1 MYSKILS
8 ELGQNYYKENFP
20 NDGQRFVAWYLRNI
34 HNLDTFE
41 TKDCITDGAGD
52 KQIDAVYIDNQACTI
67 YIIQG
72 KFYGGDTVGAEPL
85 REVLSSWIQIQ
96 NLAHLQDGANHN
108 LQVKISEIATALED
122 DYEVCFELIMT
133 SALTDSA
140 KRDLEVFQKNLSDN
154 EAISANLIL
163 VDNETLKFKYDEAL
177 NRSRPYINHEF
188 NLEVGKYME
197 LTIDETKAVIV
208 ALPLRDC
215 IKIPGIKDGSLFRK
229 NVRQSLGTSNKV
241 NKGIARTI
249 RNNAGDFFFL
259 HNGITAICS
268 QMSIHEGILSVKELN
283 VVNGCQSLSTIFSY
297 SELAKKA
304 DNAYIMFRFYEIS
317 DAERADNIS
326 TSTNSQSVVKARDL
340 RSNDKAVLALKKAY
354 EQFYPDGYFV
364 TKRGEKVDNVR
375 YDTTHLVNL
384 TDLGKQLIAW
394 HSQRPNLS
402 YGETKI
408 FDKYFDQLFRRE
420 YSPEN
425 VQALNVLFRTLY
437 AKWDKDNP
445 MGLNEA
451 LLAMKAYAPYH
462 QLYGISVIF
471 CEINKMNDSVP
482 NPSMVLQKL
491 NDAELLDTVV
501 ETAGSC
507 LNMALETASSEATDN
522 GKMFVPQNWI
532 KSKTSLKDLRTAIKQ
547 YLASLKMMPG
557 GKQVLDQ
564 LNTNL
569 EMRKDDFDSRWTA
582 D

>member
-1 MYSKILS
+1 MYNKILT
-8 ELGQNYYKENFP
+8 ELGQDYYKENFP

-52 KQIDAVYIDNQACTI
+52 KQIDAVYIDNQSCTI

-72 KFYGGDTVGAEPL
+72 KFYGGDTVDAEPL

-96 NLAHLQDGANHN
+96 DLAHLQEGANHN
-108 LQVKISEIATALED
+108 LQVKISEMATALED
-122 DYEVCFELIMT
+122 DYEVCFELITT

-140 KRDLEVFQKNLSDN
+140 KRDLEVFQKKLSDN
-154 EAISANLIL
+154 ETLSANLVV
-163 VDNETLKFKYDEAL
+163 VDNETLRFKYNEAL
-177 NRSRPYINHEF
+177 NRNRPYINHEF
-188 NLEVGKYME
+188 NLEEGKYME
-197 LTIDETKAVIV
+197 LTIDGTKAVV
-208 ALPLRDC
+208 AALPLKDC
-215 IKIPGIKDGSLFRK
+215 VKIPGIKDGSLFRK
-229 NVRQSLGTSNKV
+229 NVRQSLGSSNKV

-249 RNNAGDFFFL
+249 KNNAGDFFFL

-268 QMSIHEGILSVKELN
+268 RMSVHNGILSVKELN
-283 VVNGCQSLSTIFSY
+283 VVNGCQSLSTIFSC

-317 DAERADNIS
+317 DTERADNIS
-326 TSTNSQSVVKARDL
+326 TSTNSQSAVKARDL
-340 RSNDKAVLALKKAY
+340 RSNDKAVLAMKKAY

-364 TKRGEKVDNVR
+364 TKRGEKVDSVKYNTAHV
-375 YDTTHLVNL
+375 VNL

-420 YSPEN
+420 YAPEN
-425 VQALNVLFRTLY
+425 IQALNVLFSTLY

-445 MGLNEA
+445 MGLNET
-451 LLAMKAYAPYH
+451 LLAMKSYAPYH
-462 QLYGISVIF
+462 QLYAISVIF

-482 NPSMVLQKL
+482 SPAVVLKKL
-491 NDAELLDTVV
+491 NAGGLLDTVV

-507 LNMALETASSEATDN
+507 LNMALETASSEATDS

-557 GKQVLDQ
+557 GKHVLSQ
-564 LNTNL
+564 LNANM
-569 EMRKDDFDSRWTA
+569 EMNKEDFDSRWTA

>member
-1 MYSKILS
+1 MYNKILT
-8 ELGQNYYKENFP
+8 ELGQDYYKENFP

-52 KQIDAVYIDNQACTI
+52 KQIDAVYIDNQSCTI

-72 KFYGGDTVGAEPL
+72 KFYGGDTVDTEPL

-96 NLAHLQDGANHN
+96 DLAHLQEGANHN
-108 LQVKISEIATALED
+108 LQVKISEMATALED
-122 DYEVCFELIMT
+122 DYEVCFELITT

-140 KRDLEVFQKNLSDN
+140 KRDLEVFQKKLSDN
-154 EAISANLIL
+154 ETLSANLVV
-163 VDNETLKFKYDEAL
+163 VDNETLRFKYNEAL
-177 NRSRPYINHEF
+177 NRNRPYINHEF
-188 NLEVGKYME
+188 NLEEGKYME
-197 LTIDETKAVIV
+197 LMIDGTKAVV
-208 ALPLRDC
+208 AALPLKDC
-215 IKIPGIKDGSLFRK
+215 VKIPGIKDGSLFRK
-229 NVRQSLGTSNKV
+229 NVRQSLGSSNKV

-249 RNNAGDFFFL
+249 KNNAGDFFFL

-268 QMSIHEGILSVKELN
+268 QMSVHNRILSVKELN
-283 VVNGCQSLSTIFSY
+283 VVNGCQSLSTIFSC

-304 DNAYIMFRFYEIS
+304 DNAYILFRFYEIS
-317 DAERADNIS
+317 DAERADSIS
-326 TSTNSQSVVKARDL
+326 TSTNSQSAVKARDL
-340 RSNDKAVLALKKAY
+340 RSNDKAVLAMKKAY

-364 TKRGEKVDNVR
+364 TKRGEKVDSVKYNTAHV
-375 YDTTHLVNL
+375 VNL

-420 YSPEN
+420 YAPEN
-425 VQALNVLFRTLY
+425 IQALNVLFSTLY

-445 MGLNEA
+445 MGLNET
-451 LLAMKAYAPYH
+451 LLAMKSYAPYH
-462 QLYGISVIF
+462 QLYAISVIF

-482 NPSMVLQKL
+482 SPAVVLKKL
-491 NDAELLDTVV
+491 NAGGLLDTVV

-507 LNMALETASSEATDN
+507 LNMALETASSEATDS

-557 GKQVLDQ
+557 GKQVLNQ
-564 LNTNL
+564 LNANL
-569 EMRKDDFDSRWTA
+569 EMNKEDFDSRWTA

>member
-1 MYSKILS
+1 MHNKILT
-8 ELGQNYYKENFP
+8 ELGQDYYKENFP

-52 KQIDAVYIDNQACTI
+52 KQIDAVYIDNQSCTI

-72 KFYGGDTVGAEPL
+72 KFYGGDTVDAEPL

-96 NLAHLQDGANHN
+96 DLAHLQEGANHN
-108 LQVKISEIATALED
+108 LQVKISEMATALED
-122 DYEVCFELIMT
+122 DYEVCFELITT
-133 SALTDSA
+133 SSLTDSA
-140 KRDLEVFQKNLSDN
+140 KRDLEVFQKKLSDN
-154 EAISANLIL
+154 ETLSANLVV
-163 VDNETLKFKYDEAL
+163 VDNETLRFKYNEAL
-177 NRSRPYINHEF
+177 NRNRPYINHEF
-188 NLEVGKYME
+188 NLEEGKYME
-197 LTIDETKAVIV
+197 LMIDGTKAVV
-208 ALPLRDC
+208 AALPLKDC
-215 IKIPGIKDGSLFRK
+215 VKIPGIKDGSLFRK
-229 NVRQSLGTSNKV
+229 NVRQSLGSSNKV

-249 RNNAGDFFFL
+249 KNNTGDFFFL

-268 QMSIHEGILSVKELN
+268 QMSVHNRILSVKELN
-283 VVNGCQSLSTIFSY
+283 VVNGCQSLSTIFSC

-304 DNAYIMFRFYEIS
+304 DNAYILFRFYEIS
-317 DAERADNIS
+317 DAERADSIS
-326 TSTNSQSVVKARDL
+326 TSTNSQSAVKARDL
-340 RSNDKAVLALKKAY
+340 RSNDKAVLAMKRAY

-364 TKRGEKVDNVR
+364 TKRGEKVDSVKYNTAHV
-375 YDTTHLVNL
+375 VNL

-420 YSPEN
+420 YAPEN
-425 VQALNVLFRTLY
+425 IQALNVLFSTLY

-445 MGLNEA
+445 MGLNET
-451 LLAMKAYAPYH
+451 LLAMKSYAPYH
-462 QLYGISVIF
+462 QLYAISVIF

-482 NPSMVLQKL
+482 SPAVVLKKL
-491 NDAELLDTVV
+491 NAGGLLDTVV

-507 LNMALETASSEATDN
+507 LNMALETASSEATDS

-557 GKQVLDQ
+557 GKQVLNQ
-564 LNTNL
+564 LNANL
-569 EMRKDDFDSRWTA
+569 EMNKEDFDSRWTA

>member
-1 MYSKILS
+1 MYNKILT
-8 ELGQNYYKENFP
+8 ELGQDYYKENFP

-52 KQIDAVYIDNQACTI
+52 KQIDAVYIDNQSCTI

-72 KFYGGDTVGAEPL
+72 KFYGGDTVDAEPL

-96 NLAHLQDGANHN
+96 DLAHLQEGANHN
-108 LQVKISEIATALED
+108 LQVKISEMATALED
-122 DYEVCFELIMT
+122 DYEVCFELITT

-140 KRDLEVFQKNLSDN
+140 KRDLEVFQKKLSDN
-154 EAISANLIL
+154 ETLSANLVV
-163 VDNETLKFKYDEAL
+163 VDNETLRFKYNEAL
-177 NRSRPYINHEF
+177 NRNRPYINHEF
-188 NLEVGKYME
+188 NLEEGKYME
-197 LTIDETKAVIV
+197 LMIDGTKAVV
-208 ALPLRDC
+208 AALPLKDC
-215 IKIPGIKDGSLFRK
+215 VKIPGIKDGSLFRK
-229 NVRQSLGTSNKV
+229 NVRQSLGSSNKV

-249 RNNAGDFFFL
+249 KNNAGDFFFL

-268 QMSIHEGILSVKELN
+268 QMSVHNRILSVKELN
-283 VVNGCQSLSTIFSY
+283 VVNGCQSLSTIFSC

-304 DNAYIMFRFYEIS
+304 DNAYILFRFYEIS
-317 DAERADNIS
+317 DAERADSIS
-326 TSTNSQSVVKARDL
+326 TSTNSQSAVKARDL
-340 RSNDKAVLALKKAY
+340 RSNDKAVLAMKKAY

-364 TKRGEKVDNVR
+364 TKRGEKVDSVKYN
-375 YDTTHLVNL
+375 TTHVVNL

-420 YSPEN
+420 YAPEN
-425 VQALNVLFRTLY
+425 IQALNVLFSTLY

-445 MGLNEA
+445 MGLNET
-451 LLAMKAYAPYH
+451 LLAMKSYAPYH
-462 QLYGISVIF
+462 QLYAISVIF

-482 NPSMVLQKL
+482 SPAVVLKKL
-491 NDAELLDTVV
+491 NAGGLLDTVV

-507 LNMALETASSEATDN
+507 LNMALETASSEATDS

-557 GKQVLDQ
+557 GKQVLSQ
-564 LNTNL
+564 LNANL
-569 EMRKDDFDSRWTA
+569 EMNKEDFDSRWTA

>member
-569 EMRKDDFDSRWTA
+569 EMRKEDFDSRWTA

>member
-1 MYSKILS
+1 MYNKILS
-8 ELGQNYYKENFP
+8 ELGQDYYKENFP

-52 KQIDAVYIDNQACTI
+52 KQIDAVYIDNQSCTI

-72 KFYGGDTVGAEPL
+72 KFYGGDTVDAGPL
-85 REVLSSWIQIQ
+85 RDVLSSWIQIQ
-96 NLAHLQDGANHN
+96 DLAHLQEGANHN
-108 LQVKISEIATALED
+108 LQVKISEMATAMED
-122 DYEVCFELIMT
+122 DYEVCFELITT

-140 KRDLEVFQKNLSDN
+140 RRDLEIFQKKLSDN
-154 EAISANLIL
+154 ETLSANLVV
-163 VDNETLKFKYDEAL
+163 VDNETLRFKYNEAL
-177 NRSRPYINHEF
+177 NRNRPYINHEF
-188 NLEVGKYME
+188 NLEEGKYME
-197 LTIDETKAVIV
+197 LTFDGTKAVV
-208 ALPLRDC
+208 AALPLKDC
-215 IKIPGIKDGSLFRK
+215 VKIPGIKDGSLFRK
-229 NVRQSLGTSNKV
+229 NVRQSLGSSNKV

-249 RNNAGDFFFL
+249 KNNAGDFFFL

-268 QMSIHEGILSVKELN
+268 RMSVHNGILSVKELN
-283 VVNGCQSLSTIFSY
+283 VVNGCQSLSTIFSC

-304 DNAYIMFRFYEIS
+304 DNAYIIFRFYEIS
-317 DAERADNIS
+317 DTERADNIS
-326 TSTNSQSVVKARDL
+326 TSTNSQSAVKARDL
-340 RSNDKAVLALKKAY
+340 RSNDKAVLAMKKAY

-364 TKRGEKVDNVR
+364 TKRGEKVDSVKYNTAHV
-375 YDTTHLVNL
+375 VNL

-420 YSPEN
+420 YAPEN
-425 VQALNVLFRTLY
+425 IQALNVLFNTLY
-437 AKWDKDNP
+437 AKWDKANP
-445 MGLNEA
+445 MGLNET
-451 LLAMKAYAPYH
+451 LLAMKSYAPYH
-462 QLYGISVIF
+462 QLYAISVIF

-482 NPSMVLQKL
+482 SPAVVLKKL
-491 NDAELLDTVV
+491 NAGGLLDTVV

-507 LNMALETASSEATDN
+507 LNMALETASSEATDS

-557 GKQVLDQ
+557 GKQVLSQ
-564 LNTNL
+564 LNANL
-569 EMRKDDFDSRWTA
+569 EMNKEDFDSRWTA

>member
-1 MYSKILS
+1 MYNKILT
-8 ELGQNYYKENFP
+8 ELGQDYYKENFP

-52 KQIDAVYIDNQACTI
+52 KQIDAVYIDNQSCTI

-72 KFYGGDTVGAEPL
+72 KFYGGDTVDAEPL

-96 NLAHLQDGANHN
+96 DLAHLQEGANHN
-108 LQVKISEIATALED
+108 LQVKISEMATALED
-122 DYEVCFELIMT
+122 DYEVCFELITT
-133 SALTDSA
+133 SSLTDSA
-140 KRDLEVFQKNLSDN
+140 KRDLEVFQKKLSDN
-154 EAISANLIL
+154 ETLSANLVV
-163 VDNETLKFKYDEAL
+163 VDNETLRFKYNEAL
-177 NRSRPYINHEF
+177 NRNRPYINHEF
-188 NLEVGKYME
+188 NLEEGKYME
-197 LTIDETKAVIV
+197 LTIDGTKAVV
-208 ALPLRDC
+208 AALPLKDC
-215 IKIPGIKDGSLFRK
+215 VKIPGIKDGSLFRK
-229 NVRQSLGTSNKV
+229 NVRQSLGSSNKV

-249 RNNAGDFFFL
+249 KNNAGDFFFL

-268 QMSIHEGILSVKELN
+268 QMSVHNRILSVKELN
-283 VVNGCQSLSTIFSY
+283 VVNGCQSLSTIFSC

-304 DNAYIMFRFYEIS
+304 DNAYILFRFYEIS
-317 DAERADNIS
+317 DAERADSIS
-326 TSTNSQSVVKARDL
+326 TSTNSQSAVKARDL
-340 RSNDKAVLALKKAY
+340 RSNDKAVLAMKKAY

-364 TKRGEKVDNVR
+364 TKRGEKVDSVKYN
-375 YDTTHLVNL
+375 TTHVVNL

-420 YSPEN
+420 YAPEN
-425 VQALNVLFRTLY
+425 IQALNVLFSTLY

-445 MGLNEA
+445 MGLNET
-451 LLAMKAYAPYH
+451 LLAMKSYAPYH
-462 QLYGISVIF
+462 QLYAISVIF

-482 NPSMVLQKL
+482 SPAVVLKKL
-491 NDAELLDTVV
+491 NAGGLLDTVV

-507 LNMALETASSEATDN
+507 LNMALETASSEATDS

-557 GKQVLDQ
+557 GKQVLSQ
-564 LNTNL
+564 LNANL
-569 EMRKDDFDSRWTA
+569 EMNKEDFDSRWTA

>member
-1 MYSKILS
+1 MYNKILT
-8 ELGQNYYKENFP
+8 ELGQDYYKENFP

-52 KQIDAVYIDNQACTI
+52 KQIDAVYIDNQSCTI

-72 KFYGGDTVGAEPL
+72 KFYGGDTVDAEPL

-96 NLAHLQDGANHN
+96 DLAHLQEGANHN
-108 LQVKISEIATALED
+108 LQVKISEMATALED
-122 DYEVCFELIMT
+122 DYEVCFELITT
-133 SALTDSA
+133 SSLTDSA
-140 KRDLEVFQKNLSDN
+140 KRDLEVFQKKLSDN
-154 EAISANLIL
+154 ETLSANLVV
-163 VDNETLKFKYDEAL
+163 VDNETLRFKYNEAL
-177 NRSRPYINHEF
+177 NRNRPYINHEF
-188 NLEVGKYME
+188 NLEEGKYME
-197 LTIDETKAVIV
+197 LMIDGTKAVV
-208 ALPLRDC
+208 AALPLKDC
-215 IKIPGIKDGSLFRK
+215 VKIPGIKDGSLFRK
-229 NVRQSLGTSNKV
+229 NVRQSLGSSNKV

-249 RNNAGDFFFL
+249 KNNAGDFFFL

-268 QMSIHEGILSVKELN
+268 QMSVHNRILSVKELN
-283 VVNGCQSLSTIFSY
+283 VVNGCQSLSTIFSC

-304 DNAYIMFRFYEIS
+304 DNAYILFRFYEIS
-317 DAERADNIS
+317 DAERADSIS
-326 TSTNSQSVVKARDL
+326 TSTNSQSAVKARDL
-340 RSNDKAVLALKKAY
+340 RSNDKAVLAMKKAY

-364 TKRGEKVDNVR
+364 TKRGEKVDSVKYNTAHV
-375 YDTTHLVNL
+375 VNL

-420 YSPEN
+420 YAPEN
-425 VQALNVLFRTLY
+425 IQALNVLFSTLY

-445 MGLNEA
+445 MGLNET
-451 LLAMKAYAPYH
+451 LLAMKSYAPYH
-462 QLYGISVIF
+462 QLYAISVIF

-482 NPSMVLQKL
+482 SPAVVLKKL
-491 NDAELLDTVV
+491 NAGGLLDTVV

-507 LNMALETASSEATDN
+507 LNMALETASSEATDS

-557 GKQVLDQ
+557 GKQVLSQ
-564 LNTNL
+564 LNANL
-569 EMRKDDFDSRWTA
+569 EMNKEDFDSRWSA

>member
-1 MYSKILS
+1 MHNKILT
-8 ELGQNYYKENFP
+8 ELGQDYYKENFP

-52 KQIDAVYIDNQACTI
+52 KQIDAVYIDNQSCTI

-72 KFYGGDTVGAEPL
+72 KFYGGDTVDAEPL
-85 REVLSSWIQIQ
+85 REVLSSWIQIED
-96 NLAHLQDGANHN
+96 LAHLQEGANHN
-108 LQVKISEIATALED
+108 LQVKISEMATALED
-122 DYEVCFELIMT
+122 DYEVCFELITT

-140 KRDLEVFQKNLSDN
+140 KRDLEVFQKKLSDN
-154 EAISANLIL
+154 ETLSANLVV
-163 VDNETLKFKYDEAL
+163 VDNETLRFKYNEAL
-177 NRSRPYINHEF
+177 NRNRPYINHEF
-188 NLEVGKYME
+188 NLEEGKYME
-197 LTIDETKAVIV
+197 LTIDGTKAVV
-208 ALPLRDC
+208 AALPLKDC
-215 IKIPGIKDGSLFRK
+215 VKIPGIKDGSLFRK
-229 NVRQSLGTSNKV
+229 NVRQSLGSSNKV

-249 RNNAGDFFFL
+249 KNNTGDFFFL

-268 QMSIHEGILSVKELN
+268 QMSVHNRILSVKELN
-283 VVNGCQSLSTIFSY
+283 VVNGCQSLSTIFSC

-304 DNAYIMFRFYEIS
+304 DNAYILFRFYEIS
-317 DAERADNIS
+317 DAERADSIS
-326 TSTNSQSVVKARDL
+326 TSTNSQSAVKARDL
-340 RSNDKAVLALKKAY
+340 RSNDKAVLAMKRAY

-364 TKRGEKVDNVR
+364 TKRGEKVDSVKYNTAHV
-375 YDTTHLVNL
+375 VNL

-420 YSPEN
+420 YAPEN
-425 VQALNVLFRTLY
+425 IQALNVLFSTLY

-445 MGLNEA
+445 MGLNET
-451 LLAMKAYAPYH
+451 LLAMKSYAPYH
-462 QLYGISVIF
+462 QLYAISVIF

-482 NPSMVLQKL
+482 SPAVVLKKL
-491 NDAELLDTVV
+491 NAGGLLDTVV

-507 LNMALETASSEATDN
+507 LNMALETASSEATDS

-557 GKQVLDQ
+557 GKQVLSQ
-564 LNTNL
+564 LNANL
-569 EMRKDDFDSRWTA
+569 EMNKEDFDSRWTA

>member
-133 SALTDSA
+133 STLTDSA
-140 KRDLEVFQKNLSDN
+140 KRDLEIFQKDLSDN
-154 EAISANLIL
+154 EAISANLIV

-208 ALPLRDC
+208 ALPLKDC

-249 RNNAGDFFFL
+249 KNNAGDFFFL

-268 QMSIHEGILSVKELN
+268 QMSIHDGILSVKELN

-326 TSTNSQSVVKARDL
+326 TSTNSQSAVKARDL
-340 RSNDKAVLALKKAY
+340 RSNDKAVLAMKKAY

-375 YDTTHLVNL
+375 YNTAHLVNL

-557 GKQVLDQ
+557 GKQVLEQ
-564 LNTNL
+564 LNSNL
-569 EMRKDDFDSRWTA
+569 EMRKEDFDSRWTA

>member
-1 MYSKILS
+1 MYNKIME
-8 ELGQNYYKENFP
+8 ELEQKYYKVNFP

-41 TKDCITDGAGD
+41 TKDCITDGADD
-52 KQIDAVYIDNQACTI
+52 KQIDAVYIDNQTSTI

-72 KFYGGDTVGAEPL
+72 KFYYGNTVDAAPL
-85 REVLSSWIQIQ
+85 REVLSSWMQIQ
-96 NLAHLQDGANHN
+96 DLAHLQESANQK
-108 LQVKISEIATALED
+108 LRVKINEIVTALED

-133 SALTDSA
+133 STLTASA
-140 KRDLEVFQKNLSDN
+140 KHDLEMFQNKLSDN
-154 EAISANLIL
+154 ENISANLVV
-163 VDNETLKFKYDEAL
+163 VDNDTLQFKYDEAL
-177 NRSRPYINHEF
+177 NKNRPYINHEF
-188 NLEVGKYME
+188 TLEAGKYME
-197 LTIDETKAVIV
+197 LTIAGTKAVIV
-208 ALPLRDC
+208 ALPLKDC
-215 IKIPGIKDGSLFRK
+215 VKIPGIKDGSLFRK
-229 NVRQSLGTSNKV
+229 NVRQSLGTGNKV

-249 RNNAGDFFFL
+249 KNNSGDFFFL

-268 QMSIHEGILSVKELN
+268 KISIYNEILSVKELN
-283 VVNGCQSLSTIFSY
+283 VVNGCQSLSTIFNY

-304 DNAYIMFRFYEIS
+304 SNAYIMFRFYEIS

-326 TSTNSQSVVKARDL
+326 TCTNSQSAVKARDL
-340 RSNDKAVLALKKAY
+340 RSNDKSVLAMKKAY
-354 EQFYPDGYFV
+354 EQFYPNGYFV
-364 TKRGEKVDNVR
+364 TKRGEKVDTIKYNTALV
-375 YDTTHLVNL
+375 VNL

-420 YSPEN
+420 YSPKN

-437 AKWDKDNP
+437 AKWNKENP
-445 MGLNEA
+445 MGLNET

-462 QLYGISVIF
+462 QLYAISVIF

-482 NPSMVLQKL
+482 SPFMVLEKMEI
-491 NDAELLDTVV
+491 AGLLDTIVDI
-501 ETAGSC
+501 AGSC
-507 LNMALETASSEATDN
+507 LNMAFETASSEATEN

-532 KSKTSLKDLRTAIKQ
+532 KSKASLKDLRTAIKQ

-557 GKQVLDQ
+557 GKQVFEQ
-564 LNTNL
+564 LNTSL
-569 EMRKDDFDSRWTA
+569 ELSKEFFDSRWTA